1 MIRFEQ
7 GNLLTANVEA
17 LVNPVNCVGVMGR
30 GLALEFKRGF
40 PGNFKLYAEACLKKQ
55 VKPGKMFI
63 VPTQCI
69 FNPHYIINFP
79 TKTHWKLKSQ
89 LNYIETGL
97 KDLVAQVK
105 ALGIKSIAIPPLG
118 CGNGGLEWA
127 EVLPLIKS
135 AFAELEAV
143 DVVIYAP
150 PGIPQPVKSLI
161 SESACIGFSGSRS
174 AISSS
179 LNVLEEVTKLVPDTT
194 TVIVGCAQGIDKAVR
209 NIFSDAIVFHVSDFG
224 RGRGAFA
231 ARSIACVQ
239 RVRGSKGAW
248 ISFPVDPCPPGL
260 LPSADSSKCFCGKG
274 SGTWASLAL
283 AVGLNIPSLV
293 WCPLGL
299 QPPEE
304 WNLKSI
310 GEGWYQSRYKS

>member
-1 MIRFEQ
+1 MIYFKQ
-7 GNLLTANVEA
+7 GNLLTEPVEA

-30 GLALEFKRGF
+30 GLALEFKRAF
-40 PGNFKLYAEACLKKQ
+40 SGNFKLYAEACLKGQ

-97 KDLVAQVK
+97 KDLVEQVK
-105 ALGIKSIAIPPLG
+105 ILEIKSIAIPPLG

-127 EVLPLIKS
+127 EVLPLIES
-135 AFAELEAV
+135 AFAEVDAV
-143 DVVIYAP
+143 DVVIYTP
-150 PGIPQPVKSLI
+150 PEIPQLVKSLI
-161 SESACIGFSGSRS
+161 TESACIGFSGSRS

-179 LNVLEEVTKLVPDTT
+179 LNVLTEVTKLIPDTT
-194 TVIVGCAQGIDKAVR
+194 TIVVGCAQGIDKAVR
-209 NIFSDAIVFHVSDFG
+209 NIFSDAVVFYVSDFG
-224 RGRGAFA
+224 QGRGAFA

-239 RVRGSKGAW
+239 RVRHSRGIW

-260 LPSADSSKCFCGKG
+260 LPSINSSECFCGKG

-293 WCPLGL
+293 WCPPGVEVP
-299 QPPEE
+299 QE
-304 WNLKSI
+304 WNLKSV
-310 GEGWYQSRYKS
+310 GEGWYQSCYKS